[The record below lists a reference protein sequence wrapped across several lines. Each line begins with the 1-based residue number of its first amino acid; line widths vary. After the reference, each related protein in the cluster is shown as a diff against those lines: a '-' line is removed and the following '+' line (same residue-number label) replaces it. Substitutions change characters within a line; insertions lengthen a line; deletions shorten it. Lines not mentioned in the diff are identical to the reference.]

1 MAELLVFGSIAYD
14 CIETPI
20 AKEDYILGG
29 SASYAAL
36 AASYFAPVKMEIT
49 PAARP
54 MTITTTPMA
63 MFHAPLLP
71 MVL

>member
-36 AASYFAPVKMEIT
+36 AASLFHYKELEIVDLKQYLKDKDVPV
-49 PAARP
+49 R
-54 MTITTTPMA
+54 
-63 MFHAPLLP
+63 L
-71 MVL
+71 